1 MSAIAQTQRRASAF
15 LNVLQTNPT
24 LGVYAVLV
32 IMLVACALFVPG
44 FASSDNLINILQRSV
59 ALSLVSF
66 GQTFAIVG
74 GSLDLSVG
82 NAISAMAV
90 MTSLVMAGRVEMMIP
105 TVILVIAV
113 GMFIGLLNGL
123 IVTRLRVN
131 PFIATLGMSLFI
143 QGVLFS
149 GFDNF
154 AGSVPREFE
163 FLGYSTVGPIPVG
176 VIFMLLVALGAY
188 FLLRHTRF
196 GYHLYGTG
204 GSAEVARLS
213 GVRTGRV
220 LIIAHVLTG
229 LGAAL
234 TAIFI
239 ASRLRAGAPWVG
251 QGFELESISAVVV
264 GGAPLSGGRG
274 GIWGTLAGVL
284 ILSILSNIFNIL
296 NVGAFAQD
304 VLRGAIL
311 IAVVAFYTARIRR

>member
-1 MSAIAQTQRRASAF
+1 MSVIAQTQRHANS
-15 LNVLQTNPT
+15 LMHLIQTNPA
-24 LGVYAVLV
+24 LGVYTVLV
-32 IMLVACALFVPG
+32 LMLIGCSLFVPG
-44 FASSDNLINILQRSV
+44 FASPDNLINIMQRSV
-59 ALSLVSF
+59 ALALVSF
-66 GQTFAIVG
+66 GMTFAIVG

-90 MTSLVMAGRVEMMIP
+90 LTSLVMAGRVEMMIP
-105 TVILVIAV
+105 AVLLVLAV

-123 IVTRLRVN
+123 MITRLRVN

-143 QGVLFS
+143 QGILFS

-176 VIFMLLVALGAY
+176 VIFMLLGGTAAF
-188 FLLRHTRF
+188 FLLRYTRF
-196 GYHLYGTG
+196 GYHLYGMG

-213 GVRTGRV
+213 GVRTDRV
-220 LIIAHVLTG
+220 MILAHVLTG

-251 QGFELESISAVVV
+251 QGMELEAISAVVV
-264 GGAPLSGGRG
+264 GGAPLAGGRG

-311 IAVVAFYTARIRR
+311 IAVVAFYTARARQ